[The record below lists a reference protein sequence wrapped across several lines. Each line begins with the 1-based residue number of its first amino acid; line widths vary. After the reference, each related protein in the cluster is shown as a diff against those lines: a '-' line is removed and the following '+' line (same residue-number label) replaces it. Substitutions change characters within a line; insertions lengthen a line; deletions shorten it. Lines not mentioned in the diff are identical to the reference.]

1 MLTEPTV
8 LPAMMVRSVG
18 RHGDGGTVVVG
29 VTMVVVVVGGGRRAI
44 VDCCFCALSLSKL
57 RVLLSSLSL
66 SPSLSALSRPI
77 DA

>member
-29 VTMVVVVVGGGRRAI
+29 VMVVVVVGGGRRAI

-57 RVLLSSLSL
+57 RVLLSSLSRP
-66 SPSLSALSRPI
+66 SPSIGAP
-77 DA
+77 

>member
-29 VTMVVVVVGGGRRAI
+29 VKPQDA
-44 VDCCFCALSLSKL
+44 AA
-57 RVLLSSLSL
+57 
-66 SPSLSALSRPI
+66 SALAI
-77 DA
+77 D